1 MIFKD
6 LSHILKNQKG
16 VALIMIM
23 TTIIF
28 LLMIYSEFTFE
39 SKISRIKTTNIL
51 DKSQAKLMAESGLQM
66 AITRL
71 KLYVEAYNK
80 VQGNETAKSTVSPQ
94 LLNQLW
100 EVPFMYPIPVPK
112 EAAAA
117 FKSTVDK
124 FQQES
129 ILDGEMRV
137 SIQSI
142 SNRINL
148 NQLRLSYLTYNPDSD
163 FDKVNSRLDTSET
176 AILNDVSVDQ
186 SLYYMLKTLAD
197 KKKDTDEIFA
207 EKYSRIN
214 YQELISN
221 LKFYLSDQ
229 GVLAQDPYSAQSS
242 ANFQQADITP
252 KYGPLGSSS
261 EIYAIPGWDDE
272 LVELVKN
279 EFSFYPTNQ
288 IDLNKLSANMLKLL
302 FPSLMEN
309 DIEEFFTY
317 KNDPTKVRYFNTTED
332 LKKYFVSTARN
343 ITEDYFNQRIELF
356 AKQGFTFSSNPN
368 LFKIVAEG
376 IYNRS
381 NYTIIAIVSVGSTT
395 STANTGSSTNPNDPN
410 NPNNPNNPTNPN
422 GGTTTGTNGGAGS
435 GTGGTA
441 TDQKTQ
447 LYEPRIIEIQ
457 VN

>member
-80 VQGNETAKSTVSPQ
+80 VQTNETAKTTVSPQ

-100 EVPFMYPIPVPK
+100 EVPFMYPIPVPNG
-112 EAAAA
+112 AAAA
-117 FKSTVDK
+117 FKSTVEK

-148 NQLRLSYLTYNPDSD
+148 NQLRLSYLTYNPDTD
-163 FDKVNSRLDTSET
+163 FDKVSSRLDTSET

-197 KKKDTDEIFA
+197 RKKDTDEIFA

-214 YQELISN
+214 YQELVSN
-221 LKFYLSDQ
+221 LKFYMSDQ
-229 GVLAQDPYSAQSS
+229 GVLAQDPYSAQAS

-302 FPSLMEN
+302 FPTLMEN
-309 DIEEFFTY
+309 DIEEFFAF

-343 ITEDYFNQRIELF
+343 LTEDYFNQRIELF
-356 AKQGFTFSSNPN
+356 TKQGFTFSSNPN

-381 NYTIIAIVSVGSTT
+381 NYTIIAIVSVGSMTT
-395 STANTGSSTNPNDPN
+395 SNPSSANPNNPNDPN
-410 NPNNPNNPTNPN
+410 NPNAPINPN
-422 GGTTTGTNGGAGS
+422 GGTPNPQGTTG
-435 GTGGTA
+435 GTGGGNGGA

>member
-1 MIFKD
+1 
-6 LSHILKNQKG
+6 
-16 VALIMIM
+16 
-23 TTIIF
+23 
-28 LLMIYSEFTFE
+28 
-39 SKISRIKTTNIL
+39 
-51 DKSQAKLMAESGLQM
+51 
-66 AITRL
+66 
-71 KLYVEAYNK
+71 
-80 VQGNETAKSTVSPQ
+80 
-94 LLNQLW
+94 
-100 EVPFMYPIPVPK
+100 
-112 EAAAA
+112 
-117 FKSTVDK
+117 
-124 FQQES
+124 
-129 ILDGEMRV
+129 
-137 SIQSI
+137 
-142 SNRINL
+142 
-148 NQLRLSYLTYNPDSD
+148 
-163 FDKVNSRLDTSET
+163 
-176 AILNDVSVDQ
+176 
-186 SLYYMLKTLAD
+186 MLKTLAD
-197 KKKDTDEIFA
+197 RKKDTDEIFA

-214 YQELISN
+214 YQELVSN
-221 LKFYLSDQ
+221 LKFYMSDQ
-229 GVLAQDPYSAQSS
+229 GVLAQDPYSAQAS

-302 FPSLMEN
+302 FPTLMEN
-309 DIEEFFTY
+309 DIEEFFAF

-356 AKQGFTFSSNPN
+356 TKQGFTFSSNPN

-381 NYTIIAIVSVGSTT
+381 NYTIIAIVSVGSMTT
-395 STANTGSSTNPNDPN
+395 TNPSSANPNNPNDPN
-410 NPNNPNNPTNPN
+410 NPNAPINPN
-422 GGTTTGTNGGAGS
+422 GGTPNPQGTTGGTGG

-441 TDQKTQ
+441 DQKTQ

>member
-1 MIFKD
+1 MIFRD
-6 LSHILKNQKG
+6 ISHILKNQRG

-23 TTIIF
+23 TTVIF

-66 AITRL
+66 AMTRL

-80 VQGNETAKSTVSPQ
+80 VQSNETAKSSVSPQ

-100 EVPFMYPIPVPK
+100 EVPFMFPIPVPNG
-112 EAAAA
+112 AAAA
-117 FKSTVDK
+117 FKDAVGK
-124 FQQES
+124 FAQES
-129 ILDGEMRV
+129 ILEGEMRV
-137 SIQSI
+137 SIQSM

-148 NQLRLSYLTYNPDSD
+148 NQLRMSYLTYNPETD
-163 FDKVNSRLDTSET
+163 FDKISSHLDISET

-186 SLYYMLKTLAD
+186 SLYYMLRTLAD

-214 YQELISN
+214 YQELVSN
-221 LKFYLSDQ
+221 LKFYMSDQ
-229 GVLAQDPYSAQSS
+229 GILAQDPYAAQAS
-242 ANFQQADITP
+242 ANFQQMDITP
-252 KYGPLGSSS
+252 KYGPLSSSS
-261 EIYAIPGWDDE
+261 EIYSIPGWDDE

-302 FPSLMEN
+302 FPSLMDS

-317 KNDPTKVRYFNTTED
+317 KNDPTKARYFNTTED
-332 LKKYFVSTARN
+332 LKKYFVGTARN
-343 ITEDYFNQRIELF
+343 ITEEYFNQRIELF
-356 AKQGFTFSSNPN
+356 TKQGFTFGSNPN
-368 LFKIVAEG
+368 LFKVVAEG

-381 NYTIIAIVSVGSTT
+381 NYTIIAIVSVGSMTT
-395 STANTGSSTNPNDPN
+395 TKPNTN
-410 NPNNPNNPTNPN
+410 NPANPADPDGIIPE
-422 GGTTTGTNGGAGS
+422 GSTTTGSTGTGAGTGTGS
-435 GTGGTA
+435 GTGA
-441 TDQKTQ
+441 EQKTQ

>member
-80 VQGNETAKSTVSPQ
+80 VQTNETAKTTVSPQ

-100 EVPFMYPIPVPK
+100 EVPFMYPIPVPNG
-112 EAAAA
+112 AAAA
-117 FKSTVDK
+117 FKSTVEK

-148 NQLRLSYLTYNPDSD
+148 NQLRLSYLTYNPETD
-163 FDKVNSRLDTSET
+163 FDKVSSRLDTSET

-197 KKKDTDEIFA
+197 RKKDTDEIFA

-214 YQELISN
+214 YQELVSN
-221 LKFYLSDQ
+221 LKFYMSDQ
-229 GVLAQDPYSAQSS
+229 GVLAQDPYSAQAS

-302 FPSLMEN
+302 FPTLMEN
-309 DIEEFFTY
+309 DIEEFFAF

-343 ITEDYFNQRIELF
+343 LTEDYFNQRIELF
-356 AKQGFTFSSNPN
+356 TKQGFTFSSNPN
-368 LFKIVAEG
+368 LFKIVAE
-376 IYNRS
+376 
-381 NYTIIAIVSVGSTT
+381 
-395 STANTGSSTNPNDPN
+395 
-410 NPNNPNNPTNPN
+410 
-422 GGTTTGTNGGAGS
+422 
-435 GTGGTA
+435 
-441 TDQKTQ
+441 
-447 LYEPRIIEIQ
+447 
-457 VN
+457 